1 MRPPKYRINLT
12 HNERKQLEQLVRRHS
27 APQNQVRRARIILL
41 ANGEAKTNKAVAE
54 ELGVDMADVT
64 RWTKRWIEQA
74 MEPVE
79 ERLSDSP
86 RSGAPDRI
94 TAEQWCQIMA
104 LACEAP
110 EVHGL
115 PITHW
120 THKELAKEAVKQGI
134 VNTISPS
141 HVGNVLKKRFATPSK
156 PLLVER

>member
-12 HNERKQLEQLVRRHS
+12 RSEKTELEQLIRRHS
-27 APQNQVRRARIILL
+27 TPQNIARRAQIVLL
-41 ANGEAKTNKAVAE
+41 ANEEAKTNKEIAKQ
-54 ELGVDMADVT
+54 LGTNMCDVT
-64 RWTKRWIEQA
+64 RWTKRWIERA
-74 MEPVE
+74 MAPVE

-94 TAEQWCQIMA
+94 TAQQWCQIMA

-110 EVHGL
+110 EEHGL

-120 THKELAKEAVKQGI
+120 THKELAKAAVRKGI
-134 VNTISPS
+134 VDTISPS
-141 HVGNVLKKRFATPSK
+141 HVGNVLKKRLATPSK